1 MIVKIL
7 PSAGNNFHGVQYND
21 KKINRGKGE
30 LMLMKNFPS
39 FINENSKQQEVRD
52 YLKTISKSNRVK
64 NPQFHTVIS
73 TKFQAHSKNEL
84 TDVAEDFMQEMG
96 YGKQPFIVVFHNDTE
111 NNHVHI
117 VSTRVD
123 KTSGKKIKDSYEK
136 LKSQK
141 ALSQIL
147 EKQFGKNNHAEI
159 EKLLNYQFGSLK
171 QLELLLERSG
181 FKFIQNKKDE
191 NAFDILKNGVP
202 EKTILGNQIVFNFP
216 KNDQRSKQLKA
227 ILSKYKNLHSGKV
240 FKVEDRRQQEG
251 MLPEEKQ
258 NKNWKPKIEFESELQ
273 KKLRDTFGL
282 DVVFHFI
289 EGKTPFGY
297 SLIDHKTGTVY
308 KGSDLL
314 KMNELFEFTNDVIDK
329 RLFESIKDYTIP
341 NEKTKQILLKF
352 LNMNNPQS
360 ELKDFML
367 FDLKKIK
374 SKEQYNT
381 IRSDVRKHLKTKIN
395 ENIHLIKGDDDKLY
409 VIHTQRH
416 FVGELH
422 SLIGEKEYQDFLN
435 PKYNEEFFVKDNNEN
450 LGKKLSQSID
460 QLIFEFSKSSGSG
473 KDPAENELKR
483 RKKKRS

>member
-1 MIVKIL
+1 
-7 PSAGNNFHGVQYND
+7 
-21 KKINRGKGE
+21 
-30 LMLMKNFPS
+30 MKNFPS
-39 FINENSKQQEVRD
+39 FINENSKPQEVRD

-73 TKFQAHSKNEL
+73 TKFLAHSKDEL
-84 TDVAEDFMQEMG
+84 TNVAEDFMQEMG
-96 YGKQPFIVVFHNDTE
+96 YGNQPYIVVFHDDTE

-117 VSTRVD
+117 VTTRVD

-141 ALSQIL
+141 ALSLVL
-147 EKQFGKNNHAEI
+147 EKQFGKNNQTEI
-159 EKLLNYQFGSLK
+159 EKLLKYKFGSLK

-181 FKFIQNKKDE
+181 FKFTQNKKDE
-191 NAFDILKNGVP
+191 NAYDILKNGVC
-202 EKTILGNQIVFNFP
+202 EKTINGNQIVFSSP

-240 FKVEDRRQQEG
+240 FQVEDTRRQEG

-289 EGKTPFGY
+289 EGKMPFGY

-314 KMNELFEFTNDVIDK
+314 KMKDLFEFTNDVIDK

-367 FDLKKIK
+367 FNLKKLK
-374 SKEQYNT
+374 PKEQYNT
-381 IRSDVRKHLKTKIN
+381 IRLDVRKYLKTQNSGSIR
-395 ENIHLIKGDDDKLY
+395 LIKGDDEKLY
-409 VIHTQRH
+409 VIHTQKH
-416 FVGELH
+416 FVGELQ
-422 SLIGEKEYQDFLN
+422 SLIGEKEYQHFLN
-435 PKYNEEFFVKDNNEN
+435 PNYNEEFFTKHNNEN
-450 LGKKLSQSID
+450 PGNQLSKSINN
-460 QLIFEFSKSSGSG
+460 LIFEFSKSSNVG
-473 KDPAENELKR
+473 KDPAEEEFRKR

>member
-21 KKINRGKGE
+21 KKINNGKGE

-39 FINENSKQQEVRD
+39 FINENSKPQEVRD

-73 TKFQAHSKNEL
+73 TKFLAHSKDEL
-84 TDVAEDFMQEMG
+84 TNVAEDFMQEMG
-96 YGKQPFIVVFHNDTE
+96 YGNQPYIVVFHDDTE

-117 VSTRVD
+117 VTTRVD

-141 ALSQIL
+141 ALSLVL
-147 EKQFGKNNHAEI
+147 EKQFGKNNQSEI
-159 EKLLNYQFGSLK
+159 EKLLNYRFGSLK
-171 QLELLLERSG
+171 QLELLLERNG
-181 FKFIQNKKDE
+181 FKLIQNKKDE
-191 NAFDILKNGVP
+191 NAFDILKNGVC
-202 EKTILGNQIVFNFP
+202 EKTINGNQIVFSSI
-216 KNDQRSKQLKA
+216 KNDQRSKQLRA
-227 ILSKYKNLHSGKV
+227 ILSKYKNLHSAKV

-258 NKNWKPKIEFESELQ
+258 NKNWNPKIEFESELQ
-273 KKLRDTFGL
+273 KKFRDTFGL
-282 DVVFHFI
+282 DVVFHFQ

-314 KMNELFEFTNDVIDK
+314 KMNDLFEFTNNTIDK

-341 NEKTKQILLKF
+341 NEKTKLVLLKF
-352 LNMNNPQS
+352 LNTDNLQS
-360 ELKDFML
+360 EVKDFML
-367 FDLKKIK
+367 YDLKKLK
-374 SKEQYNT
+374 PKEQYNT
-381 IRSDVRKHLKTKIN
+381 IRSDVRKYLKTQNSGSIR
-395 ENIHLIKGDDDKLY
+395 LIKGDDEKLY
-409 VIHTQRH
+409 VIHTQKH
-416 FVGELH
+416 FVGELQ

-435 PKYNEEFFVKDNNEN
+435 PKYKEDFFVKDNNEN
-450 LGKKLSQSID
+450 LGKELSQSID
-460 QLIFEFSKSSGSG
+460 QLIFEFGKSSGAG
-473 KDPAENELKR
+473 KDPAENELKK